1 VGSEIAHLFRRECRS
16 IAGSSGTSALPCTSA
31 SVLRVFAD
39 GFMRQPRREAELK
52 DPPAAEDLLSIDGN
66 AATEL
71 GHVTA
76 QTGRSASW
84 RRDFD

>member
-1 VGSEIAHLFRRECRS
+1 
-16 IAGSSGTSALPCTSA
+16 
-31 SVLRVFAD
+31 
-39 GFMRQPRREAELK
+39 MRQPRREAELK